1 MVYLKKA
8 FIFIIICAAFVINVF
23 AYTPD
28 SYDAIEI
35 TLEGSYIPDSYD
47 SIEIIL
53 DKSTDTCTCPA
64 IPANWE
70 INMSDSCNLTTACH
84 IPGYNV
90 SFVGEGYFN
99 CNSTLNC
106 SHFTG
111 GPDNSNIRQSVGCKI
126 QVAG

>member
-1 MVYLKKA
+1 MNKIGFCILISLILIIEVYAYTPDSYDSVGIVLEGT
-8 FIFIIICAAFVINVF
+8 
-23 AYTPD
+23 YTPD
-28 SYDAIEI
+28 SYDAIR
-35 TLEGSYIPDSYD
+35 
-47 SIEIIL
+47 IIL

-64 IPANWE
+64 APANWE

-106 SHFTG
+106 SHFNG
-111 GPDNSNIRQSVGCKI
+111 GPDNSNIRQSVGCRI